1 MSTEARPPAGAR
13 LTADDWAAA
22 ALDALLAEGPDAVA
36 VQPLARRIGATKG
49 SFYWHFRS
57 RDELLR
63 AALAR
68 WEETATEAVIRSAEA
83 ASADPREKARLLFGW
98 VTASSTEHPGQL
110 RLLAEAGHPDV
121 RAALDRAT
129 RRRVG
134 YVARLLREAGQPAAV
149 AGRRAT
155 LAYAT
160 YLGHAQLA
168 QFTPG
173 LLPATDQDRRDLLD
187 ELTRILFAP

>member
-1 MSTEARPPAGAR
+1 MANGAH
-13 LTADDWAAA
+13 LTAADWAAA
-22 ALDALLAEGPDAVA
+22 ALDALLSDGPSGVA

-49 SFYWHFRS
+49 SFYWHFGS

-68 WEETATEAVIRSAEA
+68 WEEVATDDVIRSAEA
-83 ASADPREKARLLFGW
+83 ASDDPREKARLLFGW
-98 VTASSTEHPGQL
+98 VTASSADHPGQL
-110 RLLAEAGHPDV
+110 RLLAAADHPDV

-129 RRRVG
+129 RWRVD
-134 YVARLLREAGQPAAV
+134 YIARLLREMGQPADV
-149 AGRRAT
+149 AARRAT

-168 QFTPG
+168 HSTPD
-173 LLPATDQDRRDLLD
+173 LLPATAQDRRDLLD
-187 ELTRILFAP
+187 ELTRVLFAD

>member
-1 MSTEARPPAGAR
+1 VSTETGPAAAAR

-22 ALDALLAEGPDAVA
+22 ALEALLSEGPAGVA

-49 SFYWHFRS
+49 SFYWHFKS

-68 WEETATEAVIRSAEA
+68 WEETATEAVIRSTEA
-83 ASADPREKARLLFGW
+83 AAGDPREKARRLFGW
-98 VTASSTEHPGQL
+98 VTASSSQHPGQL
-110 RLLAEAGHPDV
+110 HLLAEAGHPDV

-134 YVARLLREAGQPAAV
+134 YVAQLLREAGQPAAV

-168 QFTPG
+168 YSTPG
-173 LLPATDQDRRDLLD
+173 LLPATDAERRDLLD
-187 ELTRILFAP
+187 ELTRILFAD

>member
-1 MSTEARPPAGAR
+1 VASGNHLSAE
-13 LTADDWAAA
+13 DWTAA
-22 ALDALLAEGPDAVA
+22 ALDALLTEGPDGVA

-49 SFYWHFRS
+49 SFYWHFES
-57 RDELLR
+57 RDQLLR

-68 WEETATEAVIRSAEA
+68 WEQVATDDVIQRTEA

-98 VTASSTEHPGQL
+98 VTASGAEHPGQL
-110 RLLAEAGHPDV
+110 RLLASADHPDV

-129 RRRVG
+129 RRRVE
-134 YVARLLREAGQPAAV
+134 YVALLLHEAGQPPDTAA
-149 AGRRAT
+149 RRAT

-168 QFTPG
+168 HSTPD
-173 LLPATDQDRRDLLD
+173 LLPATAEDRRALLA
-187 ELTRILFAP
+187 ELTRILFAD

>member
-1 MSTEARPPAGAR
+1 MSAEEH
-13 LTADDWAAA
+13 LTADDWVRA
-22 ALDALLAEGPDAVA
+22 ALDALLDEGPAGVA

-49 SFYWHFRS
+49 SFYWHFGS

-63 AALAR
+63 AALER
-68 WEETATEAVIRSAEA
+68 WEQVATEDVITSAEA
-83 ASADPREKARLLFGW
+83 SPGGPREKARLLFGW
-98 VTASSTEHPGQL
+98 VTASSAEHPGQL
-110 RLLAEAGHPDV
+110 RLLTAADQPDV

-129 RRRVG
+129 RRRIG
-134 YVARLLREAGQPAAV
+134 YVAGLLREAGQPAAT

-168 QFTPG
+168 HSTPG
-173 LLPATDQDRRDLLD
+173 LLPTTRQGRRELAE
-187 ELTRILFAP
+187 ELTRILFTS